1 MRSVIRQSVV
11 LSAPPDE
18 LFAMYLD
25 PVAHA
30 AFTGSPVTIGA
41 EPGSPFA
48 AFGGAL
54 SGTLLEAIRPQLI
67 VQSWRSTNFASDD
80 PDSTLVLLFAPV
92 AVAGGG
98 RIDLVHVDVPE
109 QDYQGV
115 TQGWENFY
123 WTPWRRYLEQR
134 APPG

>member
-11 LSAPPDE
+11 LPAAPDE

-25 PVAHA
+25 PLAHA

-41 EPGSPFA
+41 EAGSAFA

-54 SGTLLEAIRPQLI
+54 SGTMLEVIRPQLI
-67 VQSWRSTNFASDD
+67 VQSWRSTNFATDD
-80 PDSTLVLLFAPV
+80 PDSTLVLLFGPG
-92 AVAGGG
+92 AGGG

-115 TQGWENFY
+115 TQGWEQFY
-123 WTPWRRYLEQR
+123 WTPWRRYLER
-134 APPG
+134 RSPRG